1 MLFDTD
7 ILIWVQ
13 RGNLKAAKLIEQ
25 TSERFLSVQSYME
38 LLQCA
43 HDKSQQRVIKRFLS
57 DFRFKIVPF
66 SENIGHRALVYV
78 EEYGLSSGMRAG
90 DAIIAATATENGL
103 PLSSGN
109 AKHFKAVKELDL
121 KVFKP

>member
-13 RGNLKAAKLIEQ
+13 LGNLKAAKLIQ
-25 TSERFLSVQSYME
+25 TTTDRSLSVQSYME

-43 HDKSQQRVIKRFLS
+43 HDKSQQRIIKRFLS
-57 DFRFKIVPF
+57 DFSFKVVPF

-78 EEYGLSSGMRAG
+78 EEYGVSSGMRAG

-103 PLSSGN
+103 TLATGN
-109 AKHFKAVKELDL
+109 AKHFRSVKELEL
-121 KVFKP
+121 LVFKP

>member
-1 MLFDTD
+1 MIFDTD

-13 RGNLKAAKLIEQ
+13 RGNLKAAKLIEG
-25 TSERFLSVQSYME
+25 TSERYLSVQSYME

-43 HDKSQQRVIKRFLS
+43 HDKSQQRIVKRFLS
-57 DFRFKIVPF
+57 DFNFKVLAF

-78 EEYGLSSGMRAG
+78 EEYGISSGMRAG

-109 AKHFKAVKELDL
+109 AKHFRSVKELDL
-121 KVFKP
+121 RVFKP